1 MAYIKD
7 KLSDFLDNGG
17 RDLDYDEYTYPTL
30 EDMDSVLEHRISV
43 WDYFGKSK
51 KEYYGG
57 NDEQD

>member
-7 KLSDFLDNGG
+7 KLSNFLDNGG
-17 RDLDYDEYTYPTL
+17 RDLDYDEYTYPKL
-30 EDMDSVLEHRISV
+30 EDMDSVLDHRIPV

-57 NDEQD
+57 NDGED